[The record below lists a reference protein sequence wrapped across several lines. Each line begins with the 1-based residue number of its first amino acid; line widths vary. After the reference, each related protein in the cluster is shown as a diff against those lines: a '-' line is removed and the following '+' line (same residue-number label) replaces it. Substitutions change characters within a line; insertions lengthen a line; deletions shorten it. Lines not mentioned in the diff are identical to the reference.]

1 MAARCSRFGCAFRQN
16 QTGSSSSASKA
27 EDCVTL
33 TTTELQTSKFPKNR
47 LKIDVRACRFLAV

>member
-27 EDCVTL
+27 DDCVTL
-33 TTTELQTSKFPKNR
+33 TTTGLQTPKFPK
-47 LKIDVRACRFLAV
+47 IV